1 MSSKDKIP
9 TGKVARAMKLV
20 GTGAKIGGNYIK
32 YYARKAVNPETDKEQ
47 LHEDNAAD
55 IYNSLSELK
64 GSALKVAQM
73 LSMDKNLLPRA
84 YTEKFALSQY
94 SAPPLSAPLVV
105 STFRKAL
112 GKAPLEV
119 FDRFN
124 AESVAAASIG
134 QVHEAWLGQQKLAVK
149 IQYPGIADSIRSDL
163 RLVKPVALRMF
174 GLNEREMA
182 KYFEEVEGKLLEETD
197 YHLELTRGRE
207 ISEACR
213 HIEGLKFPQYYPE
226 FSGKRILCMDWMEGA
241 HLKEF
246 LASNPSKEV
255 KQRIAQNLWDFYNVQ
270 LHQLRAIHADPHP
283 GNFLFNQDG
292 TTGVIDFGCI
302 KEVPEAFYYHYFPL
316 LLHEIRSQTRLIPE
330 LLNFLEILFPGD
342 SPEVRTELTRAF
354 LEMTDLLARPFSV
367 PRFHFTDAYID
378 EIYAKA
384 DELYQMDE
392 IRRPTEPRGSRHAL
406 YVNRTYFGLY
416 TMLADLDAEINT
428 APGNWKQDL
437 IAYWEQR

>member
-1 MSSKDKIP
+1 MSRDHIP
-9 TGKVARAMKLV
+9 TGKVERAMKLV
-20 GTGAKIGGNYIK
+20 GTGAKIGGNYLK
-32 YYARKAVNPETDKEQ
+32 YYARKAINPDTAKET
-47 LHEDNAAD
+47 LHEENASD

-94 SAPPLSAPLVV
+94 SAPPLSAPLVEK
-105 STFRKAL
+105 TFRKAL
-112 GKAPLEV
+112 GKGTHEV

-134 QVHEAWLGQQKLAVK
+134 QVHQAWLNNKKLAVK

-174 GLNEREMA
+174 GLSEREMT
-182 KYFEEVEGKLLEETD
+182 KYFEEVESKLMEETD
-197 YHLELTRGRE
+197 YSLELQRGRE
-207 ISEACR
+207 IAYACR
-213 HIEGLKFPQYYPE
+213 HIEGLKFPDYYPE
-226 FSGKRILCMDWMEGA
+226 LSGPKILSMDWLEGL

-246 LASNPSKEV
+246 LATNPDDSV
-255 KQRIAQNLWDFYNVQ
+255 KHRIAQSLWDFYNVQ

-283 GNFLFNQDG
+283 GNFLFNPDG

-302 KEVPEAFYYHYFPL
+302 KQVPEDFYYHYFPL
-316 LLHEIRSQTRLIPE
+316 LLGEVRSREAIIPE
-330 LLNFLEILFPGD
+330 LLRFLEIIFPGD
-342 SPEVRTELTRAF
+342 SPKLQQELTEAF
-354 LEMTDLLARPFSV
+354 LDMTDLLARPFSV
-367 PRFHFTDAYID
+367 PEFHFTGAYID

-384 DELYQMDE
+384 EELYLMDE

-416 TMLADLDAEINT
+416 TILSDLDAHIRT
-428 APGNWKQDL
+428 APGPWKQDL
-437 IAYWEQR
+437 IRFWNER